1 MSYQKEGKFV
11 MLSKKF
17 LDKYY
22 KKVEQITARENS
34 ISNKKIIEESE
45 KYDCLDEHWEGLEE
59 FFKFEEEVK
68 SYDN

>member
-1 MSYQKEGKFV
+1 

-17 LDKYY
+17 LDEYY

-34 ISNKKIIEESE
+34 IANKKIIEESG
-45 KYDCLDEHWEGLEE
+45 KYDHLDEHWEGLEE

-68 SYDN
+68 SYGN

>member
-1 MSYQKEGKFV
+1 

-45 KYDCLDEHWEGLEE
+45 KYDGLDEHWEGLEE

>member
-1 MSYQKEGKFV
+1 

-17 LDKYY
+17 LDEYY

-34 ISNKKIIEESE
+34 IDNKKIIEESE
-45 KYDCLDEHWEGLEE
+45 KYDHLDEHWEGLEE

-68 SYDN
+68 SYGN

>member
-1 MSYQKEGKFV
+1 

-22 KKVEQITARENS
+22 KKVEQIATRENS
-34 ISNKKIIEESE
+34 IANNKIIEESE
-45 KYDCLDEHWEGLEE
+45 KYGCLDEHWEGLEE

>member
-1 MSYQKEGKFV
+1 

-34 ISNKKIIEESE
+34 IDNKKIIEESE
-45 KYDCLDEHWEGLEE
+45 KYDHLDEHWEGLEE

-68 SYDN
+68 SYGN